1 MVNGLKI
8 CIKML
13 IHNFTVSLEKV
24 SNMTLCRT
32 KQSGEL
38 FCEREGQFSAGYDT
52 RLQVKDYAR

>member
-1 MVNGLKI
+1 
-8 CIKML
+8 ML

-24 SNMTLCRT
+24 RNMTLCRT